1 MMDSFQI
8 PALLAAAESNAEL
21 YTEFLRVPSMS
32 VGIYQLKAGAVDPQE
47 LHHEDEVYFV
57 VSGKAYIQVGDEQEA
72 LEAGSIVFVPAYK
85 THSFFDIQEDLNLL
99 VFFAPAESS

>member
-1 MMDSFQI
+1 MMDSFQMS
-8 PALLAAAESNAEL
+8 ALLAATESNAEL
-21 YTEFLRVPSMS
+21 YNEFLRVPSMS

-47 LHHEDEVYFV
+47 PHHEDEVYFV

-72 LEAGSIVFVPAYK
+72 VEAGSIVFVPAYK
-85 THSFFDIQEDLNLL
+85 THTFFDIQEDLDLL